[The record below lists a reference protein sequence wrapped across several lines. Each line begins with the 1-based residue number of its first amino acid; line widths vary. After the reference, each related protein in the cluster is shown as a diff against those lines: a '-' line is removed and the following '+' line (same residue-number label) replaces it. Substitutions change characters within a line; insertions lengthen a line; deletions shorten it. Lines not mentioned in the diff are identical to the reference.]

1 MRRKYCITWR
11 YVVNLINRYETV
23 YFEAKILHNMEV
35 YGALSHKMDELIL
48 RNIKW
53 IEPRLLILYFTYIYI
68 YFLPYFH
75 QNKMI
80 KLLGL
85 LLQCIDKKFV

>member
-1 MRRKYCITWR
+1 M
-11 YVVNLINRYETV
+11 VNLINRYETV
-23 YFEAKILHNMEV
+23 YFEAKILHNMKV
-35 YGALSHKMDELIL
+35 YGALSHKMDELM

-53 IEPRLLILYFTYIYI
+53 IEPRLLIYIYI
-68 YFLPYFH
+68 HLHLFLPYFH